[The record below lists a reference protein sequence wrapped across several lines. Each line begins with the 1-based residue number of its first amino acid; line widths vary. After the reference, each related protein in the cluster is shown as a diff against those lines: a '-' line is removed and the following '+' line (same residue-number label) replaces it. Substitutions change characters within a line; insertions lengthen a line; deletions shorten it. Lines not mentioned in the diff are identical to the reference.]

1 MRLLQTLYK
10 FINEKPDYIILTVDE
25 NTYTYSDI
33 KKNMDKWK
41 LVLERC
47 GIKKR
52 YKVVVYINEIMDFV
66 GIYFA
71 LCELDCIMIPIDVST
86 HPDVITSV
94 LYSSNAHAVISSQE
108 LVLNDIKE
116 RIPVLLEYTCYC
128 TGKGEIDTTDD
139 IMQMLYTSGTTGLP
153 KCVMYSKEN
162 MANNILV
169 LGEALGLSEKDV
181 IYTPIS
187 LMLPAALNTV
197 LMPALLS
204 GTRIFVSKSTIPGKV
219 LSNVI
224 TQKVTVFFAVPFYY
238 KLMADSELCTEN
250 TWKNVR
256 LCLTS
261 SSYLSEEDFLSF
273 YKKSVQGLHSI
284 YCSSEAG
291 SIAYNDATDIAS
303 LRKYVGRPLHG
314 CEISLIDENTEGEG
328 EIVVKGD
335 MISSKYYRNE
345 ELNNKV
351 FYDGWIKTG
360 DIGAINETGYLE
372 IKGRLTETINIAGH
386 LVNPLEVEQVIMK
399 NEAVEDA
406 VAYKYQNYAGNDMLG
421 VKVVMKQGHSLQ
433 ERDIIKCCE
442 TALPN
447 YKVPKKVLFVSSIDT
462 GRYGKK
468 KRSV

>member
-10 FINEKPDYIILTVDE
+10 FMKVKPDYEILTVDSS
-25 NTYTYSDI
+25 TYTYSDI
-33 KKNMDKWK
+33 RRNMERWK
-41 LVLERC
+41 LVLDNC

-52 YKVVVYINEIMDFV
+52 DKVVVNIKKTIDFV

-71 LCELDCIMIPIDVST
+71 LCELDCIMIPIDDST
-86 HPDVITSV
+86 NSDVIANV
-94 LYSSNAHAVISSQE
+94 INSSNAHAVISTE
-108 LVLNDIKE
+108 KLVLKDCIKE
-116 RIPVLLEYTCYC
+116 IPISFGYTCYC
-128 TGKGEIDTTDD
+128 TGKGEDDIPLD

-162 MANNILV
+162 MANNILI
-169 LGEALGLSEKDV
+169 LAQTLGLSEKDV

-204 GTRIFVSKSTIPGKV
+204 GTRIYVSKSTIPGKV
-219 LSNVI
+219 LRNVI
-224 TQKVTVFFAVPFYY
+224 DQKVTVFFAVPFYY
-238 KLMADSELCTEN
+238 KLLSDSELCTTE

-261 SSYLSEEDFLSF
+261 SAYLSEEDFLRF
-273 YKKSVQGLHSI
+273 YNKSGQGLHSI

-291 SIAYNDATDIAS
+291 TIAYNDATDIAS
-303 LRKYVGRPLHG
+303 LKKYVGRPLKG
-314 CEISLIDENTEGEG
+314 CEISLMDENEQGEG
-328 EIVVKGD
+328 EIVVKGG
-335 MISSKYYRNE
+335 MISSKYYHNE

-351 FYDGWIKTG
+351 FSNGWIKTG
-360 DIGAINETGYLE
+360 DFGAFNEDGYLE

-399 NEAVEDA
+399 NDSVEDV
-406 VAYKYQNYAGNDMLG
+406 VAYKFRNDADNDMLG
-421 VKVVMKQGHSLQ
+421 VKVVIKQGHSLQ

-442 TALPN
+442 EALPN
-447 YKVPKKVLFVSSIDT
+447 YKVPKKVQFVSSIDT